1 MALWIDKY
9 RPREMSKLTFHK
21 EQSEKLSSLVKAGD
35 FSHLLFCGPA
45 GAGKRTRINCLLK
58 NIYGKCVENVHV
70 ETHHFSIP
78 SGKKL
83 QIFVVN
89 SNFHIEL
96 TPSDVGVYDRVI
108 VQEVIKEMAQVQQLN
123 RASQKEYKVVVLL
136 EAENLTKEAQH
147 SLRRTMEKYA
157 ANCKII
163 LCCESASRI
172 IEPLRSRCMVIRV
185 PAPSDEELL
194 ECVENVCT
202 RERVQASQEWLRKLT
217 EKSDGN
223 LRRALC
229 LLECSVSQN
238 GHNLDKQPIV
248 EPEWE
253 VYIRDIAKLIVQSP
267 TQNGLLDVRNRFYE
281 LLCRCIPSSVIFTH
295 LILELSKI
303 REFTSSIFPS
313 IVSTAAEY
321 EHSTRLGSKDI
332 IHLEAFVATVMSL
345 IVEKRFQ
352 KIK

>member
-21 EQSEKLSSLVKAGD
+21 EQSEKLSSLVTDGD

-58 NIYGKCVENVHV
+58 KIYGKGVENVHV

-89 SNFHIEL
+89 SNYHIEL

-108 VQEVIKEMAQVQQLN
+108 VQEIIKDMAQVQQLN
-123 RASQKEYKVVVLL
+123 RASQKAFKVVVLL

-185 PAPSDEELL
+185 SAPSDEELL
-194 ECVENVCT
+194 DCVENVCT
-202 RERVQASQEWLRKLT
+202 RERVQASHEWLRKLA
-217 EKSDGN
+217 EKSNGN

-229 LLECSVSQN
+229 LLECSVSQ
-238 GHNLDKQPIV
+238 K
-248 EPEWE
+248 
-253 VYIRDIAKLIVQSP
+253 
-267 TQNGLLDVRNRFYE
+267 
-281 LLCRCIPSSVIFTH
+281 
-295 LILELSKI
+295 
-303 REFTSSIFPS
+303 
-313 IVSTAAEY
+313 
-321 EHSTRLGSKDI
+321 
-332 IHLEAFVATVMSL
+332 FV
-345 IVEKRFQ
+345 FF
-352 KIK
+352 